1 MSEQAQAAG
10 ATTEAQEATTAETT
24 ATTTQ
29 QATTD
34 AGQQPET
41 FDRAYVENL
50 RREAAGYRKRA
61 TDAEAKVK
69 SAEDAQLSEL
79 ELAKK
84 QAKESAEQAKAAA
97 DELRSER
104 LRGTI
109 ERTATKL
116 GFADADVAE
125 ALLKRDAITYGEDGQ
140 PANIEQLLAAI
151 LTEKPYL
158 KRTVQSGATT
168 NAATRNQAE
177 PQKTYAQRR
186 DEIYGSG
193 LNPFDPGV
201 ARSSGGGVY
210 SPDPSNTARPAS

>member
-1 MSEQAQAAG
+1 MSEQAQEAG
-10 ATTEAQEATTAETT
+10 ATTEAQEATTAETA

-69 SAEDAQLSEL
+69 AAEDAQLSEL

-84 QAKESAEQAKAAA
+84 QAQESADAAKAAA
-97 DELRSER
+97 EELKSER

-116 GFADADVAE
+116 GFADADIAE

-140 PANIEQLLAAI
+140 PANIETLLSAI

-158 KRTVQSGATT
+158 KRAVQSGATT
-168 NAATRNQAE
+168 NAATRNQGDAGQTE
-177 PQKTYAQRR
+177 ADMRA
-186 DEIYGSG
+186 DIYGSSATM
-193 LNPFDPGV
+193 FDPV
-201 ARSSGGGVY
+201 AARQRGGGVMPMQQ
-210 SPDPSNTARPAS
+210 SGSRASA

>member
-69 SAEDAQLSEL
+69 ASEDAQLSEL

-84 QAKESAEQAKAAA
+84 QAQESAEQAKAAA
-97 DELRSER
+97 DELKSER

-158 KRTVQSGATT
+158 KRAVQSGATT
-168 NAATRNQAE
+168 NAATRNQGEPERTDDAIRAE
-177 PQKTYAQRR
+177 VFGTGVHPFDHRRVAQR
-186 DEIYGSG
+186 
-193 LNPFDPGV
+193 
-201 ARSSGGGVY
+201 GGGAMPLRVKG
-210 SPDPSNTARPAS
+210 SVSERA